1 MNSSKLVLLFWA
13 ERGFRQS
20 NETQKRGR
28 EDDDVDA
35 FLASNALRVRSHGG
49 RNTAATSKGAPRGAD
64 APGASTW
71 VNPSLGDATGLDD
84 VTTER
89 LVDFLLSD
97 DCGWYLTNGEHTVRL
112 LRNGEGQKNQ
122 DAVWTW
128 FGDGKK
134 EYCYRSTEDIKD
146 VPGFR
151 IAPDSGA
158 LTGTGW
164 QLMHEV
170 KDDPADPVL
179 AEQVRAGSTWVN
191 YGLFQL
197 QDLEALMQNSAAL
210 GKMMSRNKGS
220 NHLFCEKGIYKL
232 YVGSEKA
239 ETLVGSKKFL
249 TNTAHWTGDYNSKL
263 LGTITMHTGEEQS
276 DAIGGSDAAGSFSTI
291 TVTASHAAYKGEPG
305 GVVFNPKTSAVR
317 PLLHGSAVAITFDL
331 GTKIEKIRIVRAAE
345 ECIVCLD
352 KPPVKIPQGCTPLAA
367 CGHQDVC
374 GPCLFTMH
382 EQKHAKCP
390 QCRVDMG
397 GDSFSTLM
405 RMITDK
411 RSVDAKHAHLLEQ
424 QQKLE
429 RELLQVTT
437 RKEAMDS
444 LSETD
449 MLTITSLGVLYEVA
463 KEALYKCPNLELGI
477 TWALDKTVEQAK
489 LAQEAKEKA
498 DRLAQKAKEKAELL
512 VHDFGPNGVP
522 WKIHVIVTEYYNGC
536 GTRIEPHASAIA
548 LREYRVPTRT
558 NAQHWQR
565 VEVTIINYSADD
577 LEFGVK
583 YTNHE
588 DSTTENCDTK
598 QVQAWNYVSVAHH
611 VSLDSLRYEK
621 GDTKGD
627 EYVLLDE
634 STKQHVLRLRFVPYN

>member
-1 MNSSKLVLLFWA
+1 MHKLVLLFWG
-13 ERGFRQS
+13 ECCFRQT
-20 NETQKRGR
+20 NTDCKRGR
-28 EDDDVDA
+28 SDDDVDF
-35 FLASNALRVRSHGG
+35 FLESNALCVRSHGG
-49 RNTAATSKGAPRGAD
+49 RNTAATSKGALRGAD

-97 DCGWYLTNGEHTVRL
+97 DCGWYLTDGQQKKVRL

-128 FGDGKK
+128 FGDGKR
-134 EYCYRSTEDIKD
+134 EYCYPSTEDIKD

-151 IAPDSGA
+151 IAPDSDA
-158 LTGTGW
+158 LTGNGW

-179 AEQVRAGSTWVN
+179 ADQVRAGRTWVN

-197 QDLEALMQNSAAL
+197 EDLETFMENSADL
-210 GKMMSRNKGS
+210 GKMMRRNKEP
-220 NHLFCEKGIYKL
+220 NNTFCDKGIYKL

-239 ETLVGSKKFL
+239 EALVGSKKFL

-263 LGTITMHTGEEQS
+263 LGTITMHTGEEKS

-305 GVVFNPKTSAVR
+305 GVVFNPKTSAVL

-352 KPPVKIPQGCTPLAA
+352 KPPVKIPKGCTPLAA

-374 GPCLFTMH
+374 GPCLFEMH

-411 RSVDAKHAHLLEQ
+411 RSVDDKHAHLLEQ

-449 MLTITSLGVLYEVA
+449 MLTITSLGVVYEVA
-463 KEALYKCPNLELGI
+463 EEALYKYPNLELGI

-512 VHDFGPNGVP
+512 VHDFGPNGVR
-522 WKIHVIVTEYYNGC
+522 WKIRVIVIEYNNGRP
-536 GTRIEPHASAIA
+536 TRIEPQTSGFDF
-548 LREYRVPTRT
+548 RQYRVPTRT
-558 NAQHWQR
+558 IGTQR
-565 VEVTIINYSADD
+565 VEVTIYNYSADD
-577 LEFGVK
+577 LKFGVK

-588 DSTTENCDTK
+588 DSTTENGGTE
-598 QVQAWNYVSVAHH
+598 QVQAWNYVSDAHH
-611 VSLDSLRYEK
+611 VSLDMTCYKK
-621 GDTKGD
+621 GETKGD
-627 EYVLLDE
+627 EYVLVDQ
-634 STKQHVLRLRFVPYN
+634 STQQDVLRIRLVPYN